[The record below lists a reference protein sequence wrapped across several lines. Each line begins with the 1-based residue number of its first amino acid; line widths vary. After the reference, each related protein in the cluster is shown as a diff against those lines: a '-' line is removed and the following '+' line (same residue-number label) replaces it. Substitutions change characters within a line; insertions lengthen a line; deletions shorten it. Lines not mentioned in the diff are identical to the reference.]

1 MLQDKN
7 NLTDKEKEQV
17 IKNKKT
23 DVKKEE
29 QTLLTFLAKTK
40 KGKYAKIEESSL
52 PYARL
57 KEEREDIKTYEEE
70 YYFSI
75 S

>member
-1 MLQDKN
+1 M
-7 NLTDKEKEQV
+7 
-17 IKNKKT
+17 KNKQT
-23 DVKKEE
+23 DAKKEE

-57 KEEREDIKTYEEE
+57 KEEKEDIRTYEEE
-70 YYFSI
+70 YYYGI